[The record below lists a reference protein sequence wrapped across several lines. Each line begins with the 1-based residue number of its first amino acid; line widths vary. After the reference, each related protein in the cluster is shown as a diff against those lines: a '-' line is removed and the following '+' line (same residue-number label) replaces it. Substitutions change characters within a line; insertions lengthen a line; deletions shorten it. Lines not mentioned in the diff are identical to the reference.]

1 MGFGAW
7 ELSVGSCFGVT
18 LSFHALWML
27 CALGA
32 VVFAA
37 TVSRH
42 LRDRASMA
50 GGLLLGILMASPGRL
65 PEPAIVGSMAAA
77 AAAVALFRPRYAM
90 LSAACGGALAG
101 VWSALLEVQGLP
113 SPVALMVA
121 GFTLIVTA
129 WLARTRPGFAPE
141 LLRDEG
147 LLAIAVLG
155 LGVAVMPGVLDGWQ
169 AAGNLSVTP
178 ERQVSTGVP
187 MWTLTII
194 LTSASLGALY
204 SFWSRR

>member
-1 MGFGAW
+1 L
-7 ELSVGSCFGVT
+7 ELLSVT

-37 TVSRH
+37 AVSGH
-42 LRDRASMA
+42 VRDRASMA
-50 GGLLLGILMASPGRL
+50 GGLLLGIVLASPSRL
-65 PEPAIVGSMAAA
+65 PDPAIVGSLAAA

-101 VWSALLEVQGLP
+101 MWSALLEVQGLP
-113 SPVALMVA
+113 APVALTVVGLA
-121 GFTLIVTA
+121 LVGTA
-129 WLARTRPGFAPE
+129 WLARTRPRFAPE

-155 LGVAVMPGVLDGWQ
+155 LGVAVMPAILDGWQ

-178 ERQVSTGVP
+178 ERQVSTGIP

-194 LTSASLGALY
+194 LMSASLGALY